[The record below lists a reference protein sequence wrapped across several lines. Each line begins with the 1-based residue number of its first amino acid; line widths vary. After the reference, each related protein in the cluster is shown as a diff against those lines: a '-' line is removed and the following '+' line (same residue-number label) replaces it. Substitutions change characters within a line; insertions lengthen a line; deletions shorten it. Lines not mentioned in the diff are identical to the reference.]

1 MKQLSLFEEEQFL
14 TLRDIREI
22 FTESYRELKLG
33 RQSPRVQVQYYPF
46 VGINHTIR
54 LRDEILHVRLSD
66 LLAEAPEPVFKV
78 LSLILLSK
86 LYRRRIH
93 PDLVS
98 TYHSYLNSVEMKHK
112 ALQARRSRGRKLKL
126 DPQGGQYDLT
136 ILFKELN
143 QEYFNS
149 RLPFIDLGWSRRK
162 SRRILGHFDP
172 SHNSITVSRVFD
184 APEVPKFVVSYI
196 LFHEM
201 LHVLFMT
208 SPHFD
213 GKYQHSSEFR
223 KEEKKFKHHRETNE
237 WLKKHL

>member
-1 MKQLSLFEEEQFL
+1 MKQLSLFEKEQFL
-14 TLRDIREI
+14 TPRDIREI
-22 FTESYRELKLG
+22 FTESYRELRLG

-54 LRDEILHVRLSD
+54 LRDEVLHVRLSD
-66 LLAEAPEPVFKV
+66 LLAEAPEPVVKV

-98 TYHSYLNSVEMKHK
+98 TYHSYVNSVEMKRR
-112 ALQARRSRGRKLKL
+112 ALQARRSRGRKLQL
-126 DPQGGQYDLT
+126 DPHGSHYDLAA
-136 ILFKELN
+136 LFEKLN
-143 QEYFNS
+143 REYFNS
-149 RLPFIDLGWSRRK
+149 GLPSVDLGWSRRK

-184 APEVPKFVVSYI
+184 GPEVPEHVVSFI

-201 LHVLFMT
+201 LHFLFMT
-208 SPHFD
+208 SSNFD
-213 GKYQHSSEFR
+213 VKCQHSSQFR
-223 KEEKKFKHHRETNE
+223 REEKAFKYYRESNE

>member
-1 MKQLSLFEEEQFL
+1 MNQLSLFEEERFL

-22 FTESYRELKLG
+22 FAESYRELKLG
-33 RQSPRVQVQYYPF
+33 RHSPRVQVQYYPF

-54 LRDEILHVRLSD
+54 LRDETLHVRLSD
-66 LLAEAPEPVFKV
+66 LLAEAPEPVVKV

-93 PDLVS
+93 PNLAS
-98 TYHSYLNSVEMKHK
+98 TYHSYLNTVEMKHK
-112 ALQARRSRGRKLKL
+112 ALQARRCRGRKLKL
-126 DPQGGQYDLT
+126 GPQGSHYDLT
-136 ILFKELN
+136 ILFNELN
-143 QEYFNS
+143 REYFNS
-149 RLPFIDLGWSRRK
+149 SLPFIDLGWSRRK
-162 SRRILGHFDP
+162 SRRILGHYDP

-184 APEVPKFVVSYI
+184 APEVPKYVVCSI

-208 SPHFD
+208 SSHFD
-213 GKYQHSSEFR
+213 VKCQHSSEFR
-223 KEEKKFKHHRETNE
+223 KEEKKFKDHRESNE